1 MPECPGFKGG
11 TLHHS
16 EEHRMSKKEI
26 KTGIEAW
33 EDKTLK
39 RVLDRNPE
47 RAEAF
52 NTESGIPVKRLY
64 TPLDLAASDYNR
76 DLGFPGEYP
85 YTRGVYPTM
94 YRGRLWTMRNYAG
107 FGTAEDTNKR
117 FRYLLEHGMPGL
129 SVAFDLPTQVGY
141 DSDHPMSEGAVGR
154 VGVAVD
160 TLADMET
167 IFQDIPLDQVSTSMT
182 INAPATVLLAMYIVV
197 GEKQGVSQDK
207 LMGTTQNDI
216 LKEFIARG
224 TYIFPPEPSL
234 KLTMDIIA
242 YCYKHVP
249 RWNTL
254 SITGYHFREA
264 GADAIQELA
273 FTLSDAILYI
283 ERASE
288 RGLDVDDF
296 APRLS
301 YSLGCHRDLFE
312 EVAKYRAAR
321 RLFAKIMKER
331 FHAKDPRSYL
341 FRTYSGSCG
350 STLIP
355 QQPLN
360 NTVRITMHALMG
372 ILGGHQAIH
381 TACWDEG
388 YAIPTED
395 SARLALRTQQIL
407 GHESGL
413 CNTID
418 PLAGSYYVEALTDE
432 IEKRTQEYMKKIDDM
447 GGMLK
452 AIETGFVFREIQESS
467 MRFQRQV
474 DSGEKI
480 IVGLNKFTMPEEE
493 DFEEQDIFESDPKV
507 EKVQREKLAQVKGKR
522 DKKEVLRALGELGEA
537 IEKDENLMPFII
549 EAVRCYASLGEICGI
564 MREKWGEFQPPTYI

>member
-1 MPECPGFKGG
+1 MGV
-11 TLHHS
+11 
-16 EEHRMSKKEI
+16 KEI
-26 KTGIEAW
+26 REGAEKWEKNTLRRTLEASS
-33 EDKTLK
+33 
-39 RVLDRNPE
+39 E
-47 RAEAF
+47 RKKDF
-52 NTESGIPVKRLY
+52 FTESGIPVKRLY
-64 TPLDLAASDYNR
+64 TPLDLEESDYVR
-76 DLGFPGEYP
+76 DLAFPGEYP
-85 YTRGVYPTM
+85 YTRGVYPSM

-117 FRYLLEHGMPGL
+117 FRYLLKQGMPGL
-129 SVAFDLPTQVGY
+129 SVAFDLPTQIGY
-141 DSDHPMSEGAVGR
+141 DSDHPMAEGAVGR

-167 IFQDIPLDQVSTSMT
+167 IFEGIPLDEVSTSMT
-182 INAPATVLLAMYIVV
+182 INAPATVLLAMYIAV
-197 GEKQGVSQDK
+197 GEKQGVSQEK

-224 TYIFPPEPSL
+224 TYIFPPEPSI
-234 KLTMDIIA
+234 KLVLDIVE

-249 RWNTL
+249 KWNTL

-264 GADAIQELA
+264 GANAIQELA
-273 FTLSDAILYI
+273 FTLADAVLYI
-283 ERASE
+283 EKARE

-321 RLFAKIMKER
+321 RLFAKIVKER
-331 FHAKDPRSYL
+331 FHAKKAASYL

-360 NTVRITMHALMG
+360 NIVRVTMHALMG

-388 YAIPTED
+388 YAIPTEA

-407 GHESGL
+407 AYECGL
-413 CNTID
+413 CDTID
-418 PLAGSYYVEALTDE
+418 PLAGSYYVEHLTDE
-432 IEKRTQEYMKKIDDM
+432 IEKQASEYLKKIDDM
-447 GGMLK
+447 GGILA
-452 AIETGFVFREIQESS
+452 AIQNGFVYKEIQRSS
-467 MRFQRQV
+467 VELQRRI
-474 DSGEKI
+474 DSGEKT
-480 IVGLNKFTMPEEE
+480 IVGLNKFTMEDEEG
-493 DFEEQDIFESDPKV
+493 FEEKDIFEFDPQAEILQK
-507 EKVQREKLAQVKGKR
+507 EKLASVKARRNGE
-522 DKKEVLRALGELGEA
+522 EVTHALRSLAEA
-537 IEKDENLMPFII
+537 IDRNENLMPTII
-549 EAVRCYASLGEICGI
+549 HAVKQYASLGEICGV
-564 MREKWGEFQPPTYI
+564 MREKWGEFRSPTYI

>member
-1 MPECPGFKGG
+1 MNRDDPKII
-11 TLHHS
+11 
-16 EEHRMSKKEI
+16 EEVFNQ
-26 KTGIEAW
+26 W
-33 EDKTLK
+33 ENRTLK
-39 RVLDRNPE
+39 EVLDKSPE
-47 RAEAF
+47 RTAAF
-52 NTESGIPVKRLY
+52 TTESGIPVKRLY
-64 TPLDLAASDYNR
+64 TPLDLEATDYTE
-76 DLGFPGEYP
+76 DIGFPGEIP

-129 SVAFDLPTQVGY
+129 SVAFDLPTQIGY
-141 DSDHPMSEGAVGR
+141 DSDNPMAEGAVGR

-160 TLADMET
+160 TLSDMET
-167 IFQDIPLDQVSTSMT
+167 IFRGIPLDKVSTSMT
-182 INAPATVLLAMYIVV
+182 INAPATVILAMYIVA
-197 GEKQGVSQDK
+197 GEKQGIPQEK

-234 KLTMDIIA
+234 KLVLDIVE
-242 YCYKHVP
+242 YCYKYVSK
-249 RWNTL
+249 WNTL

-273 FTLSDAILYI
+273 FTFADAIVYI
-283 ERASE
+283 EEAQR

-301 YSLGCHRDLFE
+301 YSLACHRDLFE

-321 RLFAKIMKER
+321 RLFARIMKER
-331 FHAKDPRSYL
+331 FQAKNPESCL

-360 NTVRITMHALMG
+360 NIVRVTMHALMG
-372 ILGGHQAIH
+372 VLGGHQAIH

-388 YAIPTED
+388 YAIPTEV
-395 SARLALRTQQIL
+395 SARIALRTQQIL
-407 GHESGL
+407 AYESGL

-418 PLAGSYYVEALTDE
+418 PLGGSYYIESLTNE
-432 IEKRTQEYMKKIDDM
+432 IEKRASEYLKKIEDM

-452 AIETGFVFREIQESS
+452 AIDNGFVYKEIQESS
-467 MRFQRQV
+467 VRSQKEIDGGKKV
-474 DSGEKI
+474 
-480 IVGLNKFTMPEEE
+480 IVGLNRFNEEEE
-493 DFEEQDIFESDPKV
+493 DVEEHDIFEFDPKV
-507 EKVQREKLAQVKGKR
+507 EEIQKKKLSEVKAKR
-522 DKKEVLRALGELGEA
+522 DAKALQSALEEIAQA
-537 IEKDENLMPFII
+537 IDRGENLMPSII
-549 EAVRCYASLGEICGI
+549 EAVRCYATLGEICGI
-564 MREKWGEFQPPTYI
+564 MREKWGEFRSPTFI